1 MPQPRVC
8 MVQVKI
14 PHVVMKTKDP
24 TIKTWCSQIIYIFFN
39 VTEIKQLA
47 PTTFNQKS
55 HVWSDGWILRVP
67 ILFSEVAVTILET
80 WLSSV
85 SPISTRVNWERT
97 LRQALLWAGQGSA
110 GNSWDVPATRNVL
123 VRRGH
128 EKNVTPVVR
137 EHFGLW
143 QRPPSYPRSGRACA
157 RSPVFF

>member
-1 MPQPRVC
+1 
-8 MVQVKI
+8 
-14 PHVVMKTKDP
+14 MKTKDP

-67 ILFSEVAVTILET
+67 ILVSEVAVMILET

-85 SPISTRVNWERT
+85 SPIYSTRVNWERM

-110 GNSWDVPATRNVL
+110 GNSWDVPATGMFWWGEDMRKTSPLWWESISASGSGHPHTPGQVESAP
-123 VRRGH
+123 RAPSFSRSGH
-128 EKNVTPVVR
+128 EQP
-137 EHFGLW
+137 G
-143 QRPPSYPRSGRACA
+143 SGTQM
-157 RSPVFF
+157 